1 MVVKMAKIMK
11 SRRLRKRVRKT
22 LGALFLASAIAVAA
36 IPVDGLQASGE
47 SEGDLVVTVGD
58 TESGIP
64 ILRSDEKVYATGDG
78 VFQFAY
84 VSDDSSNPHDGTRN
98 AVIVGYNPPT
108 NLEGNTLDIP
118 NEVEV
123 YDLFTSNLG
132 SGGRG
137 YVAVGKAGNFL
148 FWRKDTPVL
157 DVNGNP
163 TYEQKQESRQFYVLT
178 DGREVEVDG
187 CSPGDLNLRKPLQDT
202 NSDGTPKVDADGN
215 PVYVTDLSGNPVYV
229 TITKTVSVNDPE
241 KPIVR

>member
-108 NLEGNTLDIP
+108 NLEYFGYTKR
-118 NEVEV
+118 
-123 YDLFTSNLG
+123 
-132 SGGRG
+132 GGGIR
-137 YVAVGKAGNFL
+137 
-148 FWRKDTPVL
+148 
-157 DVNGNP
+157 
-163 TYEQKQESRQFYVLT
+163 S
-178 DGREVEVDG
+178 
-187 CSPGDLNLRKPLQDT
+187 
-202 NSDGTPKVDADGN
+202 
-215 PVYVTDLSGNPVYV
+215 VYVQFRIGRKRICSCGQ
-229 TITKTVSVNDPE
+229 S
-241 KPIVR
+241 R